1 MIGTLF
7 TLTNKAHPE
16 RTITINDH
24 SDPENFIALQQYP
37 TMEVDIR
44 NDEINR
50 EGQHGIWDFF
60 SFYGK
65 RVFVFEGVI
74 VGEDEDS
81 VTTLK
86 NALDSVC
93 RLPSQPTSSND
104 GTVLVQWTDPNGKA
118 WESEAK
124 LSSPIAYSRNIQE
137 KYRLDFM
144 VTLKSPNPVILS
156 QATIETNGVR
166 GYPTGA
172 FTLPFSLPFAI
183 GVSYINKFEVDNDG
197 SMETDITFRMYGGTH
212 FPITNPQMSNLT
224 TGEFMQL
231 DVTLADENEYIEVNT
246 KTGSVVDQDGVDQ
259 SGNIHSGSTFPRLA
273 VGTNELFYTSDE
285 STDGNAPPVTGLAPD
300 EVIETEH
307 RSQTI

>member
-7 TLTNKAHPE
+7 TLKNKNDE
-16 RTITINDH
+16 SKFVVINDH

-50 EGQHGIWDFF
+50 EGQHGVWDFF

-65 RVFVFEGVI
+65 RIFVFEGVI

-86 NALDSVC
+86 KALDSVC
-93 RLPSQPTSSND
+93 QLPPQPTSSND
-104 GTVLVQWTDPNGKA
+104 GTVLVQWTDPNGKS

-124 LSSPIAYSRNIQE
+124 LSSAISYSRNMQE

-144 VTLKSPNPVILS
+144 ISLKAPNPVILS
-156 QATIETNGVR
+156 QETFEINGVR
-166 GYPTGA
+166 GYPTGSFTLP
-172 FTLPFSLPFAI
+172 FTLPFSI
-183 GVSYINKFEVDNDG
+183 GVAYINKFEVDNDG
-197 SMETDITFRMYGGTH
+197 SMDADITFRMYGGTH
-212 FPITNPQMSNLT
+212 FAITNPRMTNLT
-224 TGEFMQL
+224 TGEFMQV
-231 DVTLADENEYIEVNT
+231 DIVLADETEFIEVNT

-259 SGNIHSGSTFPRLA
+259 SGNIHSGSTFPHLS

-285 STDGNAPPVTGLAPD
+285 STDSNAPPVTGLAPD
-300 EVIETEH
+300 EIIETEH
-307 RSQTI
+307 RTQAI